1 MVKHACYY
9 SVQKVLSSSLLSN
22 NLKIKIYRSK
32 ILLVVLYGCDAW
44 SLILREE
51 KKLRL
56 LENMELRRVFGLGG
70 TR

>member
-9 SVQKVLSSSLLSN
+9 SVQNVLSSSLLSN
-22 NLKIKIYRSK
+22 NLKIKVYRSK
-32 ILLVVLYGCDAW
+32 ILLVVLYVCDAW